1 MVMKEMN
8 GLRKEETLQIISGVL
23 SKTSQIDNSIIVLV
37 GGLSNKVKK
46 VVCRYRT
53 STMKTLK

>member
-1 MVMKEMN
+1 MN

-37 GGLSNKVKK
+37 GGL
-46 VVCRYRT
+46 CRYRT